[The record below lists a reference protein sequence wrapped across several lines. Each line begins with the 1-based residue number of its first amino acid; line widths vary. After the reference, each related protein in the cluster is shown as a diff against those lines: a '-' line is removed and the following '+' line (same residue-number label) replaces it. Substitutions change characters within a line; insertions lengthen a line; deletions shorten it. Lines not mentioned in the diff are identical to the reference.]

1 MGKKGQNFIVNGR
14 GSSLHCL
21 ESAERNVVTLL
32 EVKGGG
38 KALLL
43 FHKIVPR
50 SQLSHSSGHWGAKLH
65 DCQLRG
71 ASKPPL
77 PSCPDFYPRSHPPCN
92 PQPSRQASAERFDL
106 FPATS
111 VEDVNALLPHNA
123 AYEAAPSTAKA
134 QNSLWSNLP
143 TKVQK
148 YVPAC
153 VHNALFDLRGA
164 GARLR
169 FVSCSRAGDE
179 VPPRPAPL
187 PKLWQGCRSSLDGGK
202 ASRGAGY

>member
-1 MGKKGQNFIVNGR
+1 MASFHMSMLVSIQQQEALKGQKRKSSMGKKGQNFIVNGR

-77 PSCPDFYPRSHPPCN
+77 PSCPDFYPRSYPPCN

-134 QNSLWSNLP
+134 QNSL
-143 TKVQK
+143 
-148 YVPAC
+148 
-153 VHNALFDLRGA
+153 
-164 GARLR
+164 
-169 FVSCSRAGDE
+169 
-179 VPPRPAPL
+179 
-187 PKLWQGCRSSLDGGK
+187 
-202 ASRGAGY
+202 